1 MGSHFGLVAS
11 SSTYL
16 FIFCR
21 GSILPTHK
29 YSEGRRTELT
39 NSIKEIIQSIL
50 WGNLEGK
57 VESLVEVVGEGGWG
71 GPHLS
76 SPISNK
82 PGTSLS
88 QCKTG
93 RKSHLY

>member
-39 NSIKEIIQSIL
+39 NSIKEIIQSLL

-57 VESLVEVVGEGGWG
+57 IESLVEVVGGG

-82 PGTSLS
+82 PGT
-88 QCKTG
+88 
-93 RKSHLY
+93 